1 MITLDDFTVT
11 GTKQATRGA
20 NPNWDAAH
28 KWIQCFADW
37 TEHTKV
43 FNVAALD
50 PSDNSEMIEWG
61 ILADCEYQAIQT
73 AYILWDNLPERDKAT
88 LLGEDLLD
96 D

>member
-1 MITLDDFTVT
+1 
-11 GTKQATRGA
+11 
-20 NPNWDAAH
+20 
-28 KWIQCFADW
+28 
-37 TEHTKV
+37 V

-50 PSDNSEMIEWG
+50 PGDNSEMIEWS

-73 AYILWDNLPERDKAT
+73 AYILWDQLPERDKAT